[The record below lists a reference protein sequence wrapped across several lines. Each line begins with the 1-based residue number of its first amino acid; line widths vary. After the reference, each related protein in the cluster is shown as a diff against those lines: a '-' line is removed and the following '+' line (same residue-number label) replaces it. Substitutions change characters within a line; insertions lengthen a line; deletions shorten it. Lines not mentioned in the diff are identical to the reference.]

1 MARRYQTLRGFKD
14 LLPGETEHWQAFER
28 DARELCRRYGFR
40 EIRTPHLEPTE
51 LFVRS
56 VGQETDIVGKEMF
69 TFDAGD
75 DSVTLRPEIT
85 ASVCRSFVEHS
96 LGRQGQTRLYYIGP
110 CFRRERPQKG
120 RLRQFHQVGVEIL
133 DEPAPGADVELIALG
148 LAIVE
153 AAGVPNHQLL
163 INSIGDDQC
172 RPRFRQALID
182 FLKSKAE
189 VLCEDCRRRIDR
201 NPLRV
206 LDCKNA
212 PCQAALLDAPRT
224 VDHLCE
230 PCRDHFAQV
239 TGGLEALGIPYQIE
253 PKLVRGLDYYVRTTF
268 EVRAVGLGSQ
278 DAVLGGG
285 RYDGLVAELG
295 GGPVPA
301 IGWAAGMERLLIAS
315 GKEEQPVPQ
324 SLDAFIVTLGEAA
337 RARVLPLVQAL
348 RRLGLAVGWDSGG
361 RGLNSQM
368 KRADRQGARSAV
380 LIGDDEL
387 ARERVTIKDLA
398 TGQQGEGPLAPA
410 ALADYLRQ
418 AGQTPAAPK
427 E

>member
-14 LLPGETEHWQAFER
+14 LLPGETEHWQAFEQE
-28 DARELCRRYGFR
+28 ARGLCRRYGFR

-182 FLKSKAE
+182 FLKSKAD

-230 PCRDHFAQV
+230 PCRDHFAEV
-239 TGGLEALGIPYQIE
+239 TGGLEALGIPYRIE

-348 RRLGLAVGWDSGG
+348 RGLGLAVGWDSGG

-368 KRADRQGARSAV
+368 KRADRQGARFAV